1 MTDAVK
7 FRLRP
12 QEDAGDPM
20 KLQALLAAEK
30 APVASH
36 FQPRAWDCD
45 DAPLDTKRYI
55 SREFHERELTRLW
68 PKVWQ
73 FACREEQIPENG
85 DCYVY
90 DLAERSV
97 LIVRGN
103 DGAIRAF
110 YNSCLHRGRALRS
123 GNGRAAELR
132 CPFHGFA
139 WSLEGEFTS
148 KPCAWDFKH
157 LDDGELKLPQLRCE
171 TWGGFVF
178 VNENLDAGPL
188 REYLGPIPEH
198 FAPYGMDHSCTLIH
212 IQKRIPC
219 NWKVAQEAFFE
230 SMHSR
235 TTHPQI
241 LPFIADVDSQYDI
254 FDDHVSRMATPSA
267 VASSHI
273 EAITE
278 AEVLRENLANSGRM
292 SAADISGL
300 QLPADSTARSFLG
313 EMVRKRFA
321 EASGRDLSQATHAE
335 LQDAILYSVFPNV
348 QIWAGYFVNLCY
360 RFIPDGDDH
369 ESCLFDVRMLGR
381 YLKGQPC
388 PPAPAPQFLDTDEMF
403 DKVEGIGPLATIF
416 NQDMRNLQHM
426 TRGLKSSR
434 DGKVRLAH
442 YQENRI
448 RHHHQTL
455 DKYLAD

>member
-1 MTDAVK
+1 MSESISR
-7 FRLRP
+7 RLLP
-12 QEDAGDPM
+12 QEQAGNPM
-20 KLQALLAAEK
+20 KLQELLAAEK
-30 APVASH
+30 GPVAPH
-36 FQPRAWDCD
+36 FRRKAWDCD
-45 DAPLDTKRYI
+45 DVPLDAKRYT
-55 SREFHERELTRLW
+55 SREFHERELVKLW

-73 FACREEQIPENG
+73 FACREEQILEKG

-90 DLAERSV
+90 DMAERSV

-110 YNSCLHRGRALRS
+110 YNSCLHRGRALRTS
-123 GNGRAAELR
+123 NGRASELR
-132 CPFHGFA
+132 CPFHGFT
-139 WSLEGEFTS
+139 WSLEGEFAS

-157 LDDGELKLPQLRCE
+157 LQNSEMKLPELRCE

-178 VNENLDAGPL
+178 VTENPDAPPL

-198 FAPYGMDHSCTLIH
+198 FAPYGLERSCTLIH
-212 IQKRIPC
+212 ISKRIPC
-219 NWKVAQEAFFE
+219 NWKIAQEAFFE
-230 SMHSR
+230 SMHTR

-241 LPFIADVDSQYDI
+241 LGFIADVDSQYDI

-278 AEVLRENLANSGRM
+278 AEVLQENLANSGRM
-292 SAADISGL
+292 SAADIKGL
-300 QLPADSTARSFLG
+300 KLPEGSTARGFLG
-313 EMVRKRFA
+313 EMVRKRFS

-360 RFIPDGDDH
+360 RFIPDGDNH

-381 YLKGQPC
+381 YPEGKPC
-388 PPAPAPQFLDTDEMF
+388 PPAPAPQFLDTHEMF

-434 DGKVRLAH
+434 DGKVNLAH

-455 DKYLAD
+455 DKYLAR